1 MDFLVQVLGLC
12 AMIAWVS
19 SIQLKKKSH
28 ILELQI
34 IASLFYAVHYGM
46 LSAMSAVVV
55 TIISIARLLTI
66 YLIERKGKEVPLYV
80 LVIFILIL
88 VIAGVMTYEGPISML
103 PIIITMIY
111 TYSTWQKD
119 TKVIRGLFLV
129 TGMLWITYNFSVGAY
144 LLMIGNSLEVISSII
159 SFFRYHRKEKDVKAS

>member
-1 MDFLVQVLGLC
+1 MEFLVHVIGLC

-88 VIAGVMTYEGPISML
+88 VIAGAMTYEGPISML

-129 TGMLWITYNFSVGAY
+129 TGMLWITYNFSVGSY
-144 LLMIGNSLEVISSII
+144 ILMIGNSLEVISSIVSI
-159 SFFRYHRKEKDVKAS
+159 IRYHKKGEDASA